1 MKGGWK
7 MKKISTIGVII
18 AVILTL
24 FIISP
29 TVAGQVTLRFS
40 E

>member
-1 MKGGWK
+1 